1 MYTVIKSED
10 YKVLIEELYKLK
22 SALEGGEQLEGI
34 DFNNEMIKFF
44 NRATSASQKTRDTQ
58 QSKSGETAILDFSGA
73 ETRVDFADVVKYI
86 NDICENVNFMQGN
99 FEYSG

>member
-1 MYTVIKSED
+1 M
-10 YKVLIEELYKLK
+10 IEELYKLK

-58 QSKSGETAILDFSGA
+58 QSESEKQQYLIFLVRK
-73 ETRVDFADVVKYI
+73 RVDFADVVKYI